1 MQTMARSFFF
11 QAEDGI
17 RDIGVTG
24 VQTCALPIF
33 VDVVDVDNVRDI
45 GDVYDS
51 KAIPKTA
58 PPGME
63 EVAGPNRKPANGAE
77 SKPRAE
83 AEARASAKPEERYVC
98 GSPNRLI
105 SRVNRAGPPGP

>member
-33 VDVVDVDNVRDI
+33 VDVGDVGNVRDI

-58 PPGME
+58 PPGMK
-63 EVAGPNRKPANGAE
+63 EVAGPNRKPANGE
-77 SKPRAE
+77 IG
-83 AEARASAKPEERYVC
+83 RASCRERRRERRYEDREKNMQELLERKEI
-98 GSPNRLI
+98 GELRI
-105 SRVNRAGPPGP
+105 RVPT